1 MNNVLNIF
9 LATIIIFFSSN
20 IFAEGFND
28 NYFQLGFESSDS
40 SVLEKDLYGQ
50 IASVER
56 QADGVTKL
64 KIADKITDIRGSIS
78 LGQNVS
84 LIGSY
89 ATETGKWTDG
99 CACTNFWEKNWDG
112 KSTITSLGIG
122 KNFDINANNLGGMTL
137 SYTQLTTSLSAA
149 KIQSDLTSFRVVT
162 QSKWDDISQEKDFSI
177 FSMGIRTISNFDIEL
192 GAKYIRLAGNGVH
205 GNEFEVE
212 AVKKFSKNL
221 ALGAKFA
228 SQENGNKAGFF
239 FRTSF

>member
-1 MNNVLNIF
+1 
-9 LATIIIFFSSN
+9 
-20 IFAEGFND
+20 
-28 NYFQLGFESSDS
+28 
-40 SVLEKDLYGQ
+40 
-50 IASVER
+50 
-56 QADGVTKL
+56 
-64 KIADKITDIRGSIS
+64 
-78 LGQNVS
+78 
-84 LIGSY
+84 
-89 ATETGKWTDG
+89 
-99 CACTNFWEKNWDG
+99 
-112 KSTITSLGIG
+112 
-122 KNFDINANNLGGMTL
+122 MTL

-228 SQENGNKAGFF
+228 SQENGNKMGFF